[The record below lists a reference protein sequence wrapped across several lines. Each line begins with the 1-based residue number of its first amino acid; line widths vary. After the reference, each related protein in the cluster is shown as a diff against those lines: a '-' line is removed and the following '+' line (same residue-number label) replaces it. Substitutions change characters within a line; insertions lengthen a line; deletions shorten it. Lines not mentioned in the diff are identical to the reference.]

1 MDPISLLFFAGL
13 AAIVTDRVVRKATGR
28 SLFETVGG
36 AAVGLV
42 TGVRDRFGRDAS
54 TPLFA
59 PSLAPSGPSQSGVRS
74 PRPTRPGR
82 PSGRPSGTALIDTS
96 PSRPGTTV
104 EPSGDPRSS
113 RPARLGRPDRTT
125 TKTVTKTVVRN
136 WTVKF
141 VRPRH
146 VPPAGRPTPG
156 DGTPPSVPGVRPE
169 ETPPHPAG
177 PHTPTDPSVTAPDPV
192 HEPVPGGGANGAPSP
207 PGTPNQPDPTTDPT
221 VPGGPSGTPDP
232 NPTEE
237 PVTAQPIAPP
247 HTVTE
252 DVPAHIAAG
261 LDLADAVE
269 DVVEQFAHTITER
282 IRAHIGSAESIPG
295 FPPSL
300 QAAWEDDVASKVE
313 QAWALLTS
321 AAEGARVAANRERD
335 ELSPLVE
342 AASGAPSDAGGLQV
356 QTLRAQ

>member
-1 MDPISLLFFAGL
+1 
-13 AAIVTDRVVRKATGR
+13 
-28 SLFETVGG
+28 
-36 AAVGLV
+36 
-42 TGVRDRFGRDAS
+42 
-54 TPLFA
+54 
-59 PSLAPSGPSQSGVRS
+59 
-74 PRPTRPGR
+74 
-82 PSGRPSGTALIDTS
+82 
-96 PSRPGTTV
+96 
-104 EPSGDPRSS
+104 
-113 RPARLGRPDRTT
+113 
-125 TKTVTKTVVRN
+125 
-136 WTVKF
+136 
-141 VRPRH
+141 
-146 VPPAGRPTPG
+146 
-156 DGTPPSVPGVRPE
+156 
-169 ETPPHPAG
+169 
-177 PHTPTDPSVTAPDPV
+177 
-192 HEPVPGGGANGAPSP
+192 
-207 PGTPNQPDPTTDPT
+207 
-221 VPGGPSGTPDP
+221 
-232 NPTEE
+232 
-237 PVTAQPIAPP
+237 VTAQPIAPP